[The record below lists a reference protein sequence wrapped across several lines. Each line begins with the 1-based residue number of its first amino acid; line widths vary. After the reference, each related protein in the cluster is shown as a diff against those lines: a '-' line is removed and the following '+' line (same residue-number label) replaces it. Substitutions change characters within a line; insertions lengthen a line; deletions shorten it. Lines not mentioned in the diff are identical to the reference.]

1 VTLPRPDLTN
11 QTEVSSKTL
20 YAVSGSN
27 DPFMAGMPSRQTA
40 AEWFSE
46 ELWIGLDIQSGAHV
60 RRVHYRAISRET
72 PITIPSG
79 EPFENTDECWDK
91 LLAASKDSRYLGLTP
106 AEDFVDRRS
115 AEPSIFPEEESE
127 DPASISQPGGLM
139 SGEDVI
145 AAPSL
150 VLPKPRV
157 RLPTIP
163 QPFIWKLSARS
174 QPWMTF

>member
-20 YAVSGSN
+20 YAFSGSN

-46 ELWIGLDIQSGAHV
+46 ELWIGLNIQSGAHV
-60 RRVHYRAISRET
+60 RRVHYRAISQET

-115 AEPSIFPEEESE
+115 AEPSTFREEESE
-127 DPASISQPGGLM
+127 DPASISQPGGCHRRAVARVAEAE
-139 SGEDVI
+139 GEATDHP
-145 AAPSL
+145 AA
-150 VLPKPRV
+150 
-157 RLPTIP
+157 
-163 QPFIWKLSARS
+163 LSFGNCLREVNHG
-174 QPWMTF
+174 